1 MSTKAGISKDIHFP
15 GFLGKRCP
23 RLKFS
28 PSALVASLSSLAPT
42 FWSALQ
48 VKFVL
53 IIQMITTKNIN
64 FYQPYSELYAA
75 RNSIN
80 NVTDLSD
87 LTKLKILDMEKWVDL
102 KTIKSDAF
110 LLQQRPP
117 IVRLDQLPVP
127 LPKVTDGNISRQS
140 HC

>member
-1 MSTKAGISKDIHFP
+1 MT
-15 GFLGKRCP
+15 
-23 RLKFS
+23 
-28 PSALVASLSSLAPT
+28 
-42 FWSALQ
+42 
-48 VKFVL
+48 
-53 IIQMITTKNIN
+53 TTKNIN
-64 FYQPYSELYAA
+64 YYQPYSELYAA

-87 LTKLKILDMEKWVDL
+87 LTKLKILDMEKWIDL

-127 LPKVTDGNISRQS
+127 LPKVTNSHISWQTHDRA
-140 HC
+140 C

>member
-1 MSTKAGISKDIHFP
+1 M
-15 GFLGKRCP
+15 
-23 RLKFS
+23 
-28 PSALVASLSSLAPT
+28 ASLSSLAPT

-48 VKFVL
+48 VIFDL
-53 IIQMITTKNIN
+53 ILQMITTKNIN
-64 FYQPYSELYAA
+64 SYQSYSELYAA

-102 KTIKSDAF
+102 KTMKYDDF

-117 IVRLDQLPVP
+117 VV
-127 LPKVTDGNISRQS
+127 
-140 HC
+140 